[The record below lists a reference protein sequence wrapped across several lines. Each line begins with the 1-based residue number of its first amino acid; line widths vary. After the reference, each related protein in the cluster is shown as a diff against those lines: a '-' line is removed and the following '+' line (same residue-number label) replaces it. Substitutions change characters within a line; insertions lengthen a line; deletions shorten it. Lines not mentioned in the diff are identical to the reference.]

1 MMHSMM
7 SAARIA
13 LLALLACGTNS
24 TPPIDASVETNPAT
38 WTIGVDGAHP
48 GSVVSPAILG
58 HYDLAGSLWQ
68 YDKVPGL
75 VAAMKTVSFPEWRVS
90 VERWEGRS
98 EMFPTTTDGAP
109 CTYPEPT
116 ALAAS
121 GTTDLDLVHARDW
134 FIDDG
139 KPVTV
144 ATTLDDSR
152 YALAYARSVID
163 VANAFGAAPFVSID
177 AMPMALSRGKTFV
190 RHSCYWSFLN
200 GVTNEPPV
208 DTAVFAAAATGLV
221 QRIVLGSGGEPGR
234 NVTHF
239 EIWNEPEG
247 DFWDKTMD
255 PTYPSTGSIFYDMV
269 QKTLTS
275 LDAFRT
281 SSNHAELRFGLA
293 GFAGVAAALD
303 AIPKLDAM
311 NVPVDFIS
319 FHVYATDPIVIA
331 QQVESVI
338 AAIHTTA
345 HLQNAEVALTEWG
358 PGTDIENNDESRLN
372 PDLAYAASIDPALHA
387 ATVLARGAAAGLAHA
402 HHVFFW
408 DFFPFRIRGLF
419 QNDLATRPQYF
430 AFQMV
435 GDAIANQARVLPVTG
450 ASDTEV
456 VLATEQQDGA
466 HVLLVNRDAIGQT
479 VRIVLS
485 GAPAVPKRI
494 RVYDDPAGAIR
505 EVAPA
510 GDTFTVAASS
520 IALVDL

>member
-1 MMHSMM
+1 MQLTRGTMM
-7 SAARIA
+7 A
-13 LLALLACGTNS
+13 LTLAACGTDGNP
-24 TPPIDASVETNPAT
+24 TKDASVDAVAAT
-38 WTIGVDGAHP
+38 WTIAVDGAHP

-58 HYDLAGSLWQ
+58 QYDLAGSLWR
-68 YDKVPGL
+68 YDQVPGL
-75 VAAMKTVSFPEWRVS
+75 VAAMHTTPFPEWRVS

-98 EMFPTTTDGAP
+98 EMFPTTTDGTP

-116 ALAAS
+116 ALVAS

-134 FIDDG
+134 FTDDG
-139 KPVTV
+139 QPVTT

-152 YALAYARSVID
+152 YALSYARGVID
-163 VANAFGAAPFVSID
+163 VATAFGAAPFISID

-190 RHSCYWSFLN
+190 RQNCYWSFLN
-200 GVTNEPPV
+200 GVTNAPPV

-221 QRIVLGSGGEPGR
+221 QRLVLGSGGEPGR

-239 EIWNEPEG
+239 ELWNEPEG

-255 PTYPSTGSIFYDMV
+255 PTYPSTGSIFYDML

-281 SSNHAELRFGLA
+281 SSNHSELRFGVA
-293 GFAGVAAALD
+293 GFAGAGAALD

-311 NVPVDFIS
+311 NVPLDFLS

-338 AAIHTTA
+338 AAVHA
-345 HLQNAEVALTEWG
+345 SVHLQKIEVALTEWG
-358 PGTDIENNDESRLN
+358 PGMDIENNDESRLN

-387 ATVLARGAAAGLAHA
+387 ATVLARGATAGLARA

-430 AFQMV
+430 AFALV

-450 ASDTEV
+450 ASDTRI
-456 VLATEQQDGA
+456 VLATQTDA
-466 HVLLVNRDAIGQT
+466 TRVFLVNRDTTNQI
-479 VRIVLS
+479 VRITLA

-494 RVYDDPAGAIR
+494 RVYDDPAGVVR
-505 EVAPA
+505 DVAPA
-510 GDTFTVAASS
+510 GDTFAMSGSS
-520 IALVDL
+520 LALIEL